1 MEKQEGYG
9 EHTLLEEMWSHI
21 GRRSLSLN
29 SPISG
34 SREEEKK
41 YFSPLQGKSGPSFV
55 SPSFVSRILASF
67 DKMWLLCLT
76 ISN

>member
-1 MEKQEGYG
+1 MGSK
-9 EHTLLEEMWSHI
+9 HTLLGEMWSYI

-55 SPSFVSRILASF
+55 SRILASF

>member
-1 MEKQEGYG
+1 MEKQQDYG
-9 EHTLLEEMWSHI
+9 EHTLLEEMWSYI
-21 GRRSLSLN
+21 GRCSLSPN

-55 SPSFVSRILASF
+55 TRILVIL

-76 ISN
+76 IRK